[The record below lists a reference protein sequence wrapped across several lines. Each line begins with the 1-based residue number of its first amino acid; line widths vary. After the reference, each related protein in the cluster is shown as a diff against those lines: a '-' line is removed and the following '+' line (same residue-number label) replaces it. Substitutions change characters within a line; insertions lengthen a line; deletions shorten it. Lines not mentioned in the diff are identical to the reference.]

1 MKKILISLILI
12 LILST
17 SSFADA
23 IKTSPGTFE
32 IKAYKLNRNAPVT
45 ITIVDALTGS
55 LNEIKDRL
63 EIDGYFT
70 PGVAL
75 SATKE
80 TVNDIAFA
88 YRVSGNTA
96 GTYTVTITVNPFE
109 KVKNENEEE
118 INGDYVISTR
128 YFLINETLRFLDSN
142 QTTTS
147 DYVEDERG
155 LKIENTDAE
164 PNRSDFN
171 DYGSAADYYYE
182 QALNAYSQKKDS
194 GVLTSGSD
202 NLSDSFRVTGIS
214 NDTNDFWIARG
225 AVGFVVD
232 SVKYESA
239 PEGTYKAT
247 TTIKLE
253 AK

>member
-1 MKKILISLILI
+1 MKKIVISLILI
-12 LILST
+12 LILSAT
-17 SSFADA
+17 SFADA

-55 LNEIKDRL
+55 LNEILKDDEL
-63 EIDGYFT
+63 IIDGYFT
-70 PGVAL
+70 PGVAS
-75 SATKE
+75 SATE
-80 TVNDIAFA
+80 ENVDDIAFA

-96 GTYTVTITVNPFE
+96 GTYTVTITVNPFIE
-109 KVKNENEEE
+109 KVKNENGDE
-118 INGDYVISTR
+118 IDGDHAISAR
-128 YFLINETLRFLDSN
+128 YFLVNETVRFLDSN
-142 QTTTS
+142 KTTTS
-147 DYVEDERG
+147 DYVEGEKG

-164 PNRSDFN
+164 PNRSDF
-171 DYGSAADYYYE
+171 DTSDDYE

-202 NLSDSFRVTGIS
+202 SLSDSFRVTGNS

-232 SVKYESA
+232 KVSYESA
-239 PEGTYKAT
+239 PEGIYKAT
-247 TTIKLE
+247 ITVTLQGDS
-253 AK
+253 